1 MSLEKIRNRA
11 SGQNL
16 QAASV
21 IFIGAILR
29 TFITLAEVKEVLD
42 ANPNHPKAVDLRA
55 FYDEHSRFLPQE
67 TVIAVEK
74 AVVLGI
80 LDGGAVVEKT
90 TNVTTDGREVV
101 QTQIEEANHDHF

>member
-1 MSLEKIRNRA
+1 MSLENLRNRA

-16 QAASV
+16 QTASV
-21 IFIGAILR
+21 MKVRKIAPMNM
-29 TFITLAEVKEVLD
+29 TLAEVKEVLD
-42 ANPNHPKAVDLRA
+42 ANPNHPKAVELRA

-80 LDGGAVVEKT
+80 LDGGTVVEKS
-90 TNVTTDGREVV
+90 TNVTPDGRTLIETEV
-101 QTQIEEANHDHF
+101 EG